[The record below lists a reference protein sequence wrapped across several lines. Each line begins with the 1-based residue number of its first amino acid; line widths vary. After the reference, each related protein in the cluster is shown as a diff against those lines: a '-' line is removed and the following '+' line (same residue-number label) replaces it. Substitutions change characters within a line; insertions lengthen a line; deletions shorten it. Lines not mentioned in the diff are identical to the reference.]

1 MLTNLIMVGILL
13 FLAGLLLAGAKFR
26 PDGARF
32 FDRENSG
39 AMRGFWCLIV
49 VLVHV
54 PAGYQN
60 RLQDMLGSF
69 AYVGVT
75 FFFMTSAYG
84 LRLAAEKRPE
94 SIRYFWR
101 HRLPKLLVPCVLAN
115 AVRMAAYVAG
125 GSRVSPWMLVRIG
138 GWVRWLLVCYL
149 IFWLCYRFL
158 SEKYRDWA
166 VCGLAAV
173 FSLAVYGMKPDTTTW
188 CPEVLGFAWGIL
200 LGRWKNRFTGWTD
213 KGWLAKN
220 AGLCLLA
227 GILGVGYLMGK
238 GIPFW
243 GDYVLKI
250 VLGVAILGF
259 VLGLNTKI
267 SMGNRVSRLLGTI
280 SYEVFLLHDVSF
292 FVLEKAFPGLNSGVF
307 ILMSLLVT
315 AALSLAVQRISARIL
330 DILFKKQQILQR

>member
-26 PDGARF
+26 PDGAHF

-54 PAGYQN
+54 PAAYQN

-75 FFFMTSAYG
+75 FFFLTSAYG

-115 AVRMAAYVAG
+115 AVRMAAYAAG

-173 FSLAVYGMKPDTTTW
+173 FSLVVYGMKPDTTTW